1 MVVREVRGQQPFWN
15 GSLGHVHK
23 GISPLTSLNFP
34 LTSLN
39 SLGEIFP
46 QDIWLSLRVFV
57 FQVISVKNVHFLC
70 GIRKKYYFCNCF
82 LKKRKIGRVTEC
94 AGLEIRYTL
103 FRVSGV
109 WIPHLPQTYGETIMK
124 KLIISI
130 LLFLPLMSVQAQSVL
145 TPQQQLEEAQK
156 KLE

>member
-1 MVVREVRGQQPFWN
+1 MLNIICSFSFLLLVVICFCIRLLSFIKFRSYFQKLSLPSVVREVKGQQPFWN
-15 GSLGHVHK
+15 GNLGHVHK

-39 SLGEIFP
+39 SLGKIFP
-46 QDIWLSLRVFV
+46 QDICLSLRVFV

-70 GIRKKYYFCNCF
+70 GIRKKYYFCICF

-109 WIPHLPQTYGETIMK
+109 
-124 KLIISI
+124 
-130 LLFLPLMSVQAQSVL
+130 
-145 TPQQQLEEAQK
+145 
-156 KLE
+156 